1 MKDIK
6 IKKLDV
12 TVTYRVGI
20 SGFDVSDSV
29 YRGLKKMGE
38 LFNNNLLDDDVANA
52 DEWLYNNIR
61 QSDEYQLCYRVNEI
75 D

>member
-20 SGFDVSDSV
+20 GGFDVSDSV

-38 LFNNNLLDDDVANA
+38 LFNNNLLDDDVVNA